1 METIKSYI
9 EKIFKRYGYKTLIAK
24 DEYLILSGLN
34 NNDFWIVTHSF
45 DVNNQDLFFKICEKE
60 IEEKRYEAFEKNV
73 SLLYLNEVDSITTE
87 IRNESVKIENNPFY
101 FKKYVLLYEKSAWDD
116 LATKISD
123 DINTC
128 LLNPLYFDEL
138 KTDNCSPFSLLY
150 EIAHKLPFFKIQ
162 VESSE
167 NIEVEKNFSTSNE
180 QINDTY
186 KWLTSLKND
195 KDTIEHCIEKEL
207 EAISN
212 D

>member
-60 IEEKRYEAFEKNV
+60 FEEKRYEAFEKNV
-73 SLLYLNEVDSITTE
+73 SLLYLNEVDVITTE

>member
-116 LATKISD
+116 LATKMSD

>member
-1 METIKSYI
+1 MLIIK
-9 EKIFKRYGYKTLIAK
+9 
-24 DEYLILSGLN
+24 
-34 NNDFWIVTHSF
+34 
-45 DVNNQDLFFKICEKE
+45 
-60 IEEKRYEAFEKNV
+60 IEE
-73 SLLYLNEVDSITTE
+73 LT
-87 IRNESVKIENNPFY
+87 IE
-101 FKKYVLLYEKSAWDD
+101 
-116 LATKISD
+116 KISD

-138 KTDNCSPFSLLY
+138 KTDNCSSFSLLY

>member
-60 IEEKRYEAFEKNV
+60 IEGKRYEAFEKNV

-116 LATKISD
+116 LATKILD